1 MSDIRYDNNLNI
13 LSKVSTLAKRTVD
26 YYLDK
31 DDGNI
36 LNSVKSKQYQDDLSY
51 TVDSLIANELME
63 KYKLA

>member
-36 LNSVKSKQYQDDLSY
+36 LNSVKSKQDQAELSY

-63 KYKLA
+63 KYKLS

>member
-36 LNSVKSKQYQDDLSY
+36 LNSVKSKQDQDDLS
-51 TVDSLIANELME
+51 
-63 KYKLA
+63 

>member
-13 LSKVSTLAKRTVD
+13 LSKVSTLAKITVD

-36 LNSVKSKQYQDDLSY
+36 LNSVKSKQDQDDLSY

>member
-1 MSDIRYDNNLNI
+1 MLERGYGIHSNVLPK
-13 LSKVSTLAKRTVD
+13 LSTLAIFFFF

-36 LNSVKSKQYQDDLSY
+36 LNSVKSKQDQDDLSY

>member
-36 LNSVKSKQYQDDLSY
+36 LNSVKSKQDQAELSY

>member
-1 MSDIRYDNNLNI
+1 MSDIRYDNNVNI
-13 LSKVSTLAKRTVD
+13 LSKVSTLAKRTID

-36 LNSVKSKQYQDDLSY
+36 LNSVKSKQDQAELSY

>member
-13 LSKVSTLAKRTVD
+13 LNKVSTLAKRTVD

-36 LNSVKSKQYQDDLSY
+36 LNSVKSKQDQDDLSY